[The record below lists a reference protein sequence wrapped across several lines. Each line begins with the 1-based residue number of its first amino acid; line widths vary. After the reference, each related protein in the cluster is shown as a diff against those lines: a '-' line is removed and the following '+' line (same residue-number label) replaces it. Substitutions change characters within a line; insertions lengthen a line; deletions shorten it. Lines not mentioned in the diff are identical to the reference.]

1 MLVKEPIFCGAC
13 TAVVTP
19 FDDTGAVD
27 YAALEALLEEQIQS
41 GIDAICICGT
51 TGETATLSTREY
63 ISVVETCVKRIGG
76 RIPVIAGAGSND
88 TAKAAYLAQHAQEA
102 GADAL
107 LIVTPYYN
115 KTSQPGLL
123 KHYDYIAERVE
134 KPIIL
139 YNVPSRTGVSFTAHT
154 YQRLAEN
161 PKINGVKEASGN
173 LSLVVHTRNLC
184 GPDFTIW
191 SGNDDHVVPMM
202 SLGAKGVISVAANL
216 VPQAVVKM
224 THLCLENDF
233 QAACQIQL
241 EYADLIDALFSD
253 VNPIPIKAALNL
265 LNKKAGTLRLPL
277 CEMSEE
283 KLETLKN
290 AMLRIGLLA

>member
-1 MLVKEPIFCGAC
+1 MLVREPIFSGAC
-13 TAVVTP
+13 TAIVTP
-19 FDDTGAVD
+19 FGDTGAVD
-27 YAALEALLEEQIQS
+27 YEALETLLEEQIQS
-41 GIDAICICGT
+41 GIDAICVCGT

-63 ISVVETCVKRIGG
+63 VSVVKTCVKRVNG
-76 RIPVIAGAGSND
+76 RVKVIAGAGSND
-88 TAKAAYLAQHAQEA
+88 TNKATYLAQHAQDV

-115 KTSQPGLL
+115 KASQPGLL

-139 YNVPSRTGVSFTAHT
+139 YNVPSRTGVSFAAHT
-154 YQRLAEN
+154 YQMLAAN
-161 PKINGVKEASGN
+161 PQINGVKEASGN
-173 LSLVVHTRNLC
+173 FSLVVHTRNLC
-184 GPDFTIW
+184 PPDFYIW

-216 VPQAVVKM
+216 VPQAMVKM

-233 QAACQIQL
+233 AAASQLQL
-241 EYADLIDALFSD
+241 EYADLIDALFSE

-265 LNKKAGTLRLPL
+265 LNKKAGSLRLPL
-277 CEMSEE
+277 CEMTPEQLE
-283 KLETLKN
+283 KLKG
-290 AMLRIGLLA
+290 AMVRVGLIG